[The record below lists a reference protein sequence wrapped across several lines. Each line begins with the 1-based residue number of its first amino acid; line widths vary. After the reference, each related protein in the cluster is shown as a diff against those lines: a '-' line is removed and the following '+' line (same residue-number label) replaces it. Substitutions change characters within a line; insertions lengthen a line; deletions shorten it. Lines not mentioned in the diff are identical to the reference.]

1 MGSAVKIIEDN
12 SLQVAPDGY
21 TFNVRLNWYRS
32 LPVSSV
38 EKLTITL
45 DGEAV
50 PAEQIRFEINHRQFR
65 LEELENQVEEFWFV
79 QDSARLR
86 VLQPG
91 EVAVG
96 ETHTLY
102 TEMTLRFPY
111 IAIGPGRFL
120 TNTSRCTSAQA
131 AESSYKGPIL
141 GVTLFSLTNEWQ
153 QRLYDLDGMVAKVV
167 EMGLG
172 PGLEVVGFQTFR
184 TYPSVSDEEA
194 YHFRRLVE
202 KFNLLPTCLGANM
215 DNGRHPKHLMNEDE
229 IYSYVERQ
237 LISAKKLG
245 FPLMRVPPAVGSLSL
260 EKILPLAEKYKVI
273 LAVELHSPLSIYHPE
288 VIGLRQMFDRLQ
300 SPYLGFIPD
309 FSTTMTSVPEG
320 FWNNLRSAGA
330 SEDLIAA
337 ARQIWITNDSIPAK
351 FGALAEA
358 CKQYAANPIVSGQI
372 NNVMTMFGHAPV
384 DSWREIMPYTKHVHG
399 KYYYVNEAGMEPS
412 IPYQALMKMLKEER
426 YAGTISA
433 EWEGQAFTEEPI
445 GFQQVAA
452 WNAMCKRFLA
462 D

>member
-12 SLQVAPDGY
+12 SLQVLPDGY
-21 TFNVRLNWYRS
+21 SFNVRLNWYRS
-32 LPVSSV
+32 LPASSV
-38 EKLTITL
+38 NQLAISL
-45 DGEAV
+45 DGEPV
-50 PAEQIRFEINHRQFR
+50 PSELIRFEVNQKSFR
-65 LEELENQVEEFWFV
+65 IEELEDQVEEFWFV
-79 QDSARLR
+79 QDSARLHI
-86 VLQPG
+86 LQPG
-91 EVAVG
+91 KVAVG
-96 ETHTLY
+96 ESHTLY
-102 TEMTLRFPY
+102 TEMALRFPY

-120 TNTSRCTSAQA
+120 TNTSRCTSTQVAQ
-131 AESSYKGPIL
+131 SGYKGPIL
-141 GVTLFSLTNEWQ
+141 GVTLFSFTNEWQ
-153 QRLYDLDGMVAKVV
+153 QRLYDLDGMIAKVV
-167 EMGLG
+167 ELGLG

-194 YHFRRLVE
+194 YHFHRLVE
-202 KFNLLPTCLGANM
+202 KYGLLLSCLGANM
-215 DNGRHPKHLMNEDE
+215 DNGRHPKHLMSEEE
-229 IYSYVERQ
+229 IYSYTERQ

-260 EKILPLAEKYKVI
+260 EKILPLAEKYKII
-273 LAVELHSPLSIYHPE
+273 LAVELHSPLSIYNPE
-288 VIGLRQMFDRLQ
+288 VIALREIFDRLQ

-320 FWNNLRSAGA
+320 YWTNLRQAGA
-330 SEDLIAA
+330 PEGLIDAA
-337 ARQIWITNDSIPAK
+337 KAIWKTDDPIPAK

-358 CKQYAANPIVSGQI
+358 CTHFEANPIVSGQI

-399 KYYYVNEAGMEPS
+399 KYYYVNEQGVEPS
-412 IPYQALMKMLKEER
+412 IPYAALLKMLKEER

-452 WNAMCKRFLA
+452 WNAMCKRYLGQ
-462 D
+462 

>member
-1 MGSAVKIIEDN
+1 MGAAVKIIEEN
-12 SLQVAPDGY
+12 SLQVLQDGY
-21 TFNVRLNWYRS
+21 AFNIRLNWYRS

-38 EKLTITL
+38 EKLAITI
-45 DGEAV
+45 DGEPV
-50 PAEQIRFEINHRQFR
+50 PAENIRFEINNRQFR
-65 LEELENQVEEFWFV
+65 LDELENQVEEFWFV
-79 QDSARLR
+79 QDSARLH
-86 VLQPG
+86 VLQAG
-91 EVAVG
+91 KVAVG
-96 ETHTLY
+96 ETHTIY
-102 TEMTLRFPY
+102 TEMALRFPY

-120 TNTSRCTSAQA
+120 TNTSRCTSTQVAQ
-131 AESSYKGPIL
+131 SGYKGPIF

-167 EMGLG
+167 ELGLG

-202 KFNLLPTCLGANM
+202 KYNLIPTCLGANM
-215 DNGRHPKHLMNEDE
+215 DNGRHPKHLMSEDE

-237 LISAKKLG
+237 LVSAKKLG

-288 VIGLRQMFDRLQ
+288 VIHLREMFDRLQ

-320 FWNNLRSAGA
+320 FWNNLRAAGA
-330 SEDLIAA
+330 LEGLIDAA
-337 ARQIWITNDSIPAK
+337 KAIWITDDPIPAK

-358 CKQYAANPIVSGQI
+358 CKQNAANPMVSGMI

-384 DSWREIMPYTKHVHG
+384 DTWREILPYTRHVHG
-399 KYYYVNEAGMEPS
+399 KYYQVTAEGVEPS
-412 IPYQALMKMLKEER
+412 IPYPALMKMLKEEGYR
-426 YAGTISA
+426 GTISA

-452 WNAMCKRFLA
+452 WNAMCKRLLEA
-462 D
+462 